1 MTEPW
6 DWSKPVSEQ
15 NEQFAAAVAA
25 LPYWYFAPFTKDVAT
40 GLLYGEER
48 PCLYWE
54 KPTPSSP
61 VFPPNP
67 TYPNAPALVPMIEM
81 PVILTATLPLLL
93 KCDPLGPTRRANLA
107 GCRFAA
113 RLVASLDRKRLEAD
127 FWGGAGCRTEA
138 FSIRRLGGSRWRL
151 RRTRCA
157 MGFECQSGIESRDGG
172 LAENSESG
180 VEMVAAPWKRRNR
193 KPTKKAVS
201 VRRGHECVGVRE
213 HILASRLRD
222 GLGRIEVH
230 AC

>member
-1 MTEPW
+1 MKIRRER
-6 DWSKPVSEQ
+6 VS
-15 NEQFAAAVAA
+15 AAPAQACSPQRSSRVDRDSPAVGAQCQRNFQ
-25 LPYWYFAPFTKDVAT
+25 LPGR
-40 GLLYGEER
+40 GLLAR
-48 PCLYWE
+48 
-54 KPTPSSP
+54 SN
-61 VFPPNP
+61 F
-67 TYPNAPALVPMIEM
+67 
-81 PVILTATLPLLL
+81 
-93 KCDPLGPTRRANLA
+93 
-107 GCRFAA
+107 RF
-113 RLVASLDRKRLEAD
+113 VASLDRKRLEAD